1 MNIPRELR
9 YSESH
14 EWIRI
19 EGKIAYVGISDYA
32 QESLGDIVYVEIPES
47 GGGVDRGD
55 EIATIESVKAASAI
69 YAPLSGTIKE
79 ANSELEDT
87 PELINQKP
95 YDTFI
100 FAIEMSDPSE
110 AEELWDAAEY
120 EKFLEAEA
128 ENQ

>member
-19 EGKIAYVGISDYA
+19 EGKTAYVGISDYA
-32 QESLGDIVYVEIPES
+32 QESLGDIVYVEIPET

-69 YAPLSGTIKE
+69 YAPLSGIIKE
-79 ANSELEDT
+79 VNSELEET
-87 PELINQKP
+87 PELINKKP
-95 YDTFI
+95 YNTFI

-110 AEELWDAAEY
+110 VEELWDAAAY
-120 EKFLEAEA
+120 EEFLEAEA